1 MIRKSLILDILH
13 KKTVS
18 KRCHQGEEYENIS
31 YLSPP
36 VKSITNISVNIVS
49 IYKQSFISSYQD
61 GVI

>member
-31 YLSPP
+31 FLSPP
-36 VKSITNISVNIVS
+36 VKSITNISVNIESRS
-49 IYKQSFISSYQD
+49 ISNPLYPAIKM
-61 GVI
+61 G